1 MSHVILGGDL
11 RAEASLAQLLR
22 QWGHTYAERVFSSR
36 DAWPT
41 LEECDAVI
49 LGPKLSADLHGWP
62 DAAGQEQ
69 AAPLVLLGDHPGS
82 ILLTR
87 GAWRTVKSSGPDGVD
102 LKFALAA
109 SLDEAARRRGRVPV
123 QNTPDGF
130 LDFLGH
136 ELRSPLTAVKT
147 ALEVLQGELGGLG
160 DETNASLGGAAGS
173 SGCGRDML
181 DIALRNI
188 KRLHQTVDW
197 SHDLMGLEAGLM
209 SRGWETVPVDFL
221 VEALADRH
229 LVSLDPAAAKRTLET
244 DPALMKVLLGQLV
257 RVLEYTVPQGQLQVR
272 IQPDPHQPREL
283 VVVLTAVQGQG
294 VPGPAQVNRTGLTR
308 ADGHETAD
316 EINLLLKYVVSRK
329 VLEQLQGRVAVVTGP
344 GGSPSLHLNLVGRPE
359 KNSADNQLL
368 PLASLRAPA

>member
-1 MSHVILGGDL
+1 L
-11 RAEASLAQLLR
+11 RAEASLTQLLR
-22 QWGHTYAERVFSSR
+22 QWGHTYAERVFSAR
-36 DAWPT
+36 EAWPT

-49 LGPKLSADLHGWP
+49 LGPPLSADSHGWP
-62 DAAGQEQ
+62 DPAGQEK

-87 GAWRTVKSSGPDGVD
+87 GAWRTVNSAGPDGVD

-109 SLDEAARRRGRVPV
+109 SLDEAARRRGCAPE
-123 QNTPDGF
+123 QNAPDGF

-160 DETNASLGGAAGS
+160 EEPDAPLAGAPGS

-197 SHDLMGLEAGLM
+197 SQDLMSLEAGLM

-229 LVSLDPAAAKRTLET
+229 LVSLDPAAAEKTLET
-244 DPALMKVLLGQLV
+244 DPALPKVLLGQLV
-257 RVLEYTVPQGQLQVR
+257 RVLEYTAPQGQLKVR
-272 IQPDPHQPREL
+272 IQPDPQQPREL
-283 VVVLTAVQGQG
+283 VVALTAVQERG
-294 VPGPAQVNRTGLTR
+294 VPDPAQVNRTGLTR
-308 ADGHETAD
+308 ADGQGTAA
-316 EINLLLKYVVSRK
+316 EINLLLEYVVSRK

-344 GGSPSLHLNLVGRPE
+344 GRSPSLHLTLVGRPE
-359 KNSADNQLL
+359 ENSADDRLL

>member
-1 MSHVILGGDL
+1 VSHVILGGDL
-11 RAEASLAQLLR
+11 RAEASLTQLLR

-49 LGPKLSADLHGWP
+49 MGPQLSADIQGWP
-62 DAAGQEQ
+62 DPAAQDE

-87 GAWRTVKSSGPDGVD
+87 GAWRTVKSSGPDGID
-102 LKFALAA
+102 LKFALVA
-109 SLDEAARRRGRVPV
+109 SLDEAARRRGRAPE
-123 QNTPDGF
+123 QNAPDGF

-160 DETNASLGGAAGS
+160 EEANASQAGASSS

-197 SHDLMGLEAGLM
+197 SQDLMGLEAGLM
-209 SRGWETVPVDFL
+209 SRGWETVPVEFL

-229 LVSLDPAAAKRTLET
+229 LVSVDPAATGRTLET

-257 RVLEYTVPQGQLQVR
+257 RVLEYTTPQVQLQVR
-272 IQPDPHQPREL
+272 IQPAAHQPREL
-283 VVVLTAVQGQG
+283 VVALTAVQERG
-294 VPGPAQVNRTGLTR
+294 VPGPIQVNRTGLTR
-308 ADGHETAD
+308 VDGPDTAN
-316 EINLLLKYVVSRK
+316 EINLLLEYVVSRK
-329 VLEQLQGRVAVVTGP
+329 VLEQLQGRVAVVAGTGR
-344 GGSPSLHLNLVGRPE
+344 SPSLHLTLVCRPE
-359 KNSADNQLL
+359 ENPADDHLV

>member
-1 MSHVILGGDL
+1 LT
-11 RAEASLAQLLR
+11 QLLR

-49 LGPKLSADLHGWP
+49 LGPQLSADIHGWP
-62 DAAGQEQ
+62 DPAGQDM

-87 GAWRTVKSSGPDGVD
+87 GAWRTVKNSGPEGVD
-102 LKFALAA
+102 LKFALVA
-109 SLDEAARRRGRVPV
+109 SLDEAARRRGRAPE
-123 QNTPDGF
+123 QNAPDGF

-160 DETNASLGGAAGS
+160 DGTNASLAGIS
-173 SGCGRDML
+173 SASGCGGDML

-197 SHDLMGLEAGLM
+197 SQDLMGLEAGLM

-221 VEALADRH
+221 VEILADRH
-229 LVSLDPAAAKRTLET
+229 LVSLDPAVAERTLET
-244 DPALMKVLLGQLV
+244 DPALLKVLLGQLA
-257 RVLEYTVPQGQLQVR
+257 RVLEYTAPQGQVQVL
-272 IQPDPHQPREL
+272 IHPDPHQSREL
-283 VVVLTAVQGQG
+283 VVALTAVQERG
-294 VPGPAQVNRTGLTR
+294 VPGPVQVNRTGLTR
-308 ADGHETAD
+308 ADGPETA
-316 EINLLLKYVVSRK
+316 EEVNLLLEYVVSRK
-329 VLEQLQGRVAVVTGP
+329 VLEQLQGRVAVVTDP
-344 GGSPSLHLNLVGRPE
+344 GRSPSLRLSLVCRPE
-359 KNSADNQLL
+359 ENSADDHLV